1 MKINFKRILIF
12 GLIVGLGLLLIEY
25 AFKIDEKTLMA
36 YYFKIAL
43 AVLILILIINTA
55 YFLFYSKKLKEA
67 LALFYAGKTKEYVAS
82 MEKLLSKAKGSHLKN
97 ILKLNLAAG
106 YLEDKSY
113 TKAKDTLDQVDLDRL
128 KNSDLKLVYYINLAI
143 CYFKVEDFASFKEIY
158 ADEKDLFEKYVD
170 HKSYGQSIS
179 EIKIMAY
186 LIDED
191 FESATKLLSETREK
205 YSDQRFQES
214 YADLERLIKKY
225 RE

>member
-1 MKINFKRILIF
+1 MKINFKRVLIL
-12 GLIVGLGLLLIEY
+12 GLILGLSLLLIQY

-43 AVLILILIINTA
+43 AVLILIIIINTG
-55 YFLFYSKKLKEA
+55 YFFFYSKKLKEA
-67 LALFYAGKTKEYVAS
+67 LKLFDAGRTKEYIS
-82 MEKLLSKAKGSHLKN
+82 TMENLLSKAKGGHLQN

-106 YLEDKSY
+106 YLEDKFY

-128 KNSDLKLVYYINLAI
+128 KNSDLRLVYYINLAI
-143 CYFKVEDFASFKEIY
+143 SYFKVEDFESFKEIY
-158 ADEKDLFEKYVD
+158 VDKKDLFEKYVD

-191 FESATKLLSETREK
+191 FESATRLLSETREK
-205 YSDQRFQES
+205 YTDKRIQES

-225 RE
+225 RP